1 METSQEYYSNK
12 DPNCLITLTWSGMQV
27 NSDVLLKRSAYAAIG
42 LPRREGQVTIIIHQQ
57 MALVTNPVRKLGG
70 GGCMVESP
78 WLSVLFY
85 PGDIF
90 WSTSPFG
97 AKLGVLGISL

>member
-1 METSQEYYSNK
+1 MAPKTSQEYYSNK
-12 DPNCLITLTWSGMQV
+12 DLNCLVTLTWSGMQV

-42 LPRREGQVTIIIHQQ
+42 LLRREGQVTIIIHQQ
-57 MALVTNPVRKLGG
+57 MALVTDPVRKLGG
-70 GGCMVESP
+70 MVESP